1 MSNRVEQSPVST
13 PALTARGL
21 MRRLDRAS
29 LATSLTAGDGSW
41 PYASLVLVA
50 SDLDASPLLLLS
62 DLAEH
67 SKNLTRDPHASLLFD
82 NTVGRDDPL
91 TGTRVT
97 VLGEIQPEPGET
109 GLERFIRRHPSAAAY
124 AGFKDFRL
132 YRMRVKRAHLVAGFG
147 RIDWIDGE
155 DVLFAG
161 GLDWLQNNEADIL
174 QHMNTDHAVTLDLYA
189 QRLLGLSGTGWQLTG
204 VDPEGADLRRAGQVA
219 RLVFD
224 APAAGVQDFRQ
235 IFVALA
241 QSARG
246 DKGSR

>member
-1 MSNRVEQSPVST
+1 
-13 PALTARGL
+13 

-29 LATSLTAGDGSW
+29 LATSLAAGDGAW

-67 SKNLTRDPHASLLFD
+67 SKNLARDPHASLLFD
-82 NTVGRDDPL
+82 NTAGRDDPL
-91 TGTRVT
+91 TGARVT
-97 VLGEIQPEPGET
+97 VLGEILPEPGET
-109 GLERFIRRHPSAAAY
+109 SLKRFVHRHPSAAVY
-124 AGFKDFRL
+124 ASFKDFRL

-147 RIDWIDGE
+147 RIDWIEGQYLLLLD
-155 DVLFAG
+155 A
-161 GLDWLQNNEADIL
+161 LDWLPNHEADIL
-174 QHMNTDHAVTLDLYA
+174 QHMNTDHAATLDLYA

-204 VDPEGADLRRAGQVA
+204 VDPEGADLRRAGEVA
-219 RLVFD
+219 RLPFP
-224 APAAGVQDFRQ
+224 APATAIQDFRQ

-246 DKGSR
+246 DK